1 MLAIGEYAASHNKLF
16 AMNLSAP
23 FLCQFYREPM
33 DKVLPYVDILFANEP
48 VRMMGQLYI
57 ELRTLTSENRVMLK

>member
-48 VRMMGQLYI
+48 VRMMA
-57 ELRTLTSENRVMLK
+57 